1 MTTRSQS
8 IATLKAKLD
17 ARKAPDFG
25 PVEGARAGIIE
36 ALSLC
41 KDHLV
46 MSNPALFLIDGGL
59 TQQPLSRSQV
69 VALMAADL
77 IRLDAWRNQ
86 ADAFRSLMELRLYSS
101 LEVALYLE
109 KAIYEAQQ
117 QHVAKIMSD
126 KPGYA
131 AKVKR

>member
-1 MTTRSQS
+1 MARHSE
-8 IATLKAKLD
+8 ATLTLHIGPQKLT
-17 ARKAPDFG
+17 
-25 PVEGARAGIIE
+25 
-36 ALSLC
+36 
-41 KDHLV
+41 
-46 MSNPALFLIDGGL
+46 DG
-59 TQQPLSRSQV
+59 SIV
-69 VALMAADL
+69 YNALMAADL

-109 KAIYEAQQ
+109 KAIYDAQQ

>member
-1 MTTRSQS
+1 M
-8 IATLKAKLD
+8 
-17 ARKAPDFG
+17 
-25 PVEGARAGIIE
+25 
-36 ALSLC
+36 
-41 KDHLV
+41 
-46 MSNPALFLIDGGL
+46 NPSLFLIDGGL
-59 TQQPLSRSQV
+59 TQQPLSKSQV
-69 VALMAADL
+69 TALMAKDL